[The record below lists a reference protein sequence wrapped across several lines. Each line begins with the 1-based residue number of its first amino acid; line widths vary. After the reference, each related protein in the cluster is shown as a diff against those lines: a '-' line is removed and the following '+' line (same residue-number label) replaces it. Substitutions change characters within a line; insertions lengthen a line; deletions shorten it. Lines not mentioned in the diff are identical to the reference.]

1 MHFLSCWRRS
11 TAVITA
17 IRSLPVKRLLC
28 SVGSEDDTI
37 FALSSGQGRC
47 GVAVV
52 RVSGPAS
59 ALAVRSLT
67 RGLPAARTASLRS
80 ITHPQTKE
88 LLDRGLVLWF
98 PGPGSFTGEDSA
110 EFHIHGGPAVIS
122 GVLQALGSLPG
133 LRPAEAGEF
142 TRRAFYA
149 GKLDLTEVE
158 GLGDLIHAET
168 EAQRRQALRQM
179 AGDLG
184 RIYQDWS
191 VRLKRCLAHVE
202 AFIDFSEEELIEDG
216 ILNDVDAAVRQ
227 LQMDMENHLSDQ
239 RRGERLRSGVQVVI
253 AGSTNA
259 GKSSLLNML
268 TQRPAAIVSPTAG
281 TTRDVVEVP
290 LDIGGYPVLLSDT
303 AGLRDTTDSV
313 EQEGVRRARQRVE
326 LADLSLVVVDLTQLP
341 SEPQQVPV
349 FLSGHLK
356 SILEHSSHRRQCIL
370 ILNKSDLITA
380 ELKRSIQV
388 ALEEAGDVPP
398 ACFLSCHTRD
408 GILDLLTMLQNR
420 LKTLCGDPLIGSPS
434 LTQTRH
440 RTHLQKSVEALYQ
453 YYQYRDV
460 DLVLAAEGLRLG
472 LTSLG
477 RITGRVGAEEILD
490 IIFKDFCIGK

>member
-1 MHFLSCWRRS
+1 MHLVSVGVSDRHSKGDWF
-11 TAVITA
+11 VFG
-17 IRSLPVKRLLC
+17 RSLPGKRLLC
-28 SVGSEDDTI
+28 SVRWEDDSV
-37 FALSSGQGRC
+37 FALSSGQTQGRC

-67 RGLPAARTASLRS
+67 RGLPAARTDSLRS
-80 ITHPQTKE
+80 ITHPQT
-88 LLDRGLVLWF
+88 RGLLYLWF
-98 PGPGSFTGEDSA
+98 PVRSDGPGSFTGEDSA

-133 LRPAEAGEF
+133 LWPAEAGEF

-191 VRLKRCLAHVE
+191 VRLKRVM
-202 AFIDFSEEELIEDG
+202 
-216 ILNDVDAAVRQ
+216 DAAVRQ
-227 LQMDMENHLSDQ
+227 LQTDVENHLSDQ
-239 RRGERLRSGVQVVI
+239 RRGERLRSGVQVGI

-259 GKSSLLNML
+259 GKSSLLNISASCCYSVSHSRDH
-268 TQRPAAIVSPTAG
+268 QRCRGGPVG
-281 TTRDVVEVP
+281 YR
-290 LDIGGYPVLLSDT
+290 GYPVLLSDT

-313 EQEGVRRARQRVE
+313 EQEGVRHARQR
-326 LADLSLVVVDLTQLP
+326 
-341 SEPQQVPV
+341 
-349 FLSGHLK
+349 GHLK
-356 SILEHSSHRRQCIL
+356 SILEHSSHRRECIL
-370 ILNKSDLITA
+370 ILNKSDRISA
-380 ELKRSIQV
+380 EHKRSIQA

-408 GILDLLTMLQNR
+408 GLEDL
-420 LKTLCGDPLIGSPS
+420 LCGDPLISSPS
-434 LTQTRH
+434 LTQSRH
-440 RTHLQKSVEALYQ
+440 RTHLQKSVEALQQ

-460 DLVLAAEGLRLG
+460 DLVLAAEGLCLG

-477 RITGRVGAEEILD
+477 RITGKVGAEEILD

>member
-1 MHFLSCWRRS
+1 MHLVSCWRRNA
-11 TAVITA
+11 AVITA
-17 IRSLPVKRLLC
+17 KSLPGKRLLC
-28 SVGSEDDTI
+28 SVRWEDDSV
-37 FALSSGQGRC
+37 FALSSGQTQGRC

-67 RGLPAARTASLRS
+67 RGLPAARTDSLRS
-80 ITHPQTKE
+80 ITHPQT
-88 LLDRGLVLWF
+88 RGLLYLWF
-98 PGPGSFTGEDSA
+98 PVSFTGEDSA

-133 LRPAEAGEF
+133 LWPAEAGEF

-202 AFIDFSEEELIEDG
+202 AFIDFM
-216 ILNDVDAAVRQ
+216 DAAVRQ
-227 LQMDMENHLSDQ
+227 LQTDVENHLSDQ
-239 RRGERLRSGVQVVI
+239 RRGERLRSGVQVGI

-290 LDIGGYPVLLSDT
+290 DT

-313 EQEGVRRARQRVE
+313 EQEGKRPSAAAHR
-326 LADLSLVVVDLTQLP
+326 LP
-341 SEPQQVPV
+341 SEPQLVPV

-356 SILEHSSHRRQCIL
+356 SILEHSSHRRECIL
-370 ILNKSDLITA
+370 ILNKSDRISA
-380 ELKRSIQV
+380 EHKRSIQA

-408 GILDLLTMLQNR
+408 GLEDLLSIIQNR
-420 LKTLCGDPLIGSPS
+420 LKTLRVEIINPEKNGNKSYLI
-434 LTQTRH
+434 T
-440 RTHLQKSVEALYQ
+440 K
-453 YYQYRDV
+453 
-460 DLVLAAEGLRLG
+460 
-472 LTSLG
+472 
-477 RITGRVGAEEILD
+477 
-490 IIFKDFCIGK
+490 CI